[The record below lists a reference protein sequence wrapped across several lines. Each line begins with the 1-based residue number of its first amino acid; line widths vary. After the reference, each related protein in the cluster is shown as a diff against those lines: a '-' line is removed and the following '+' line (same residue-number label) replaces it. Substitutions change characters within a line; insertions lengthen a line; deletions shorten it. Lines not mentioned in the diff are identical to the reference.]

1 MTRIELVS
9 YFAGD
14 YLNRKLALLEEIVLI
29 LANKVKDLPASA
41 DVKKLKTISQRMT
54 EIDSLIKNLKDLT
67 DQAEKEKIETF
78 KKLDKARQQVLRD
91 SVV

>member
-1 MTRIELVS
+1 
-9 YFAGD
+9 
-14 YLNRKLALLEEIVLI
+14 
-29 LANKVKDLPASA
+29 
-41 DVKKLKTISQRMT
+41 MT